1 MLTNGFVTLSG
12 NIFHFL
18 CLLKTSPFDW
28 NFSTNRIEITQKS
41 IKHSLWTKLLSAT
54 MGIFLVFRTAESKQK
69 GDTNNFLIA
78 YIALLAF
85 ILYVIITSI
94 IVIYTKDICILF
106 NAMTDYFFKLQS
118 KCTAFSLTLY
128 GQILEVYIR

>member
-28 NFSTNRIEITQKS
+28 NFSTNQIEITQKS

-54 MGIFLVFRTAESKQK
+54 MGIFLVFRAVESKQK
-69 GDTNNFLIA
+69 RDANKFFIV

-85 ILYVIITSI
+85 ILYVIITPI
-94 IVIYTKDICILF
+94 IVIYTKDICILL
-106 NAMTDYFFKLQS
+106 NVMTDYFVKLQS
-118 KCTAFSLTLY
+118 KCTALSQTLY
-128 GQILEVYIR
+128 S

>member
-54 MGIFLVFRTAESKQK
+54 MGIFFVFRTVESKQRK
-69 GDTNNFLIA
+69 DTNNFLIA
-78 YIALLAF
+78 YIALLGF
-85 ILYVIITSI
+85 ILYVIITSV
-94 IVIYTKDICILF
+94 IVMYTKEICTLF
-106 NAMTDYFFKLQS
+106 NATKDFVVKLQS
-118 KCTAFSLTLY
+118 KWHKCTTFLSNFDRIY
-128 GQILEVYIR
+128 SC